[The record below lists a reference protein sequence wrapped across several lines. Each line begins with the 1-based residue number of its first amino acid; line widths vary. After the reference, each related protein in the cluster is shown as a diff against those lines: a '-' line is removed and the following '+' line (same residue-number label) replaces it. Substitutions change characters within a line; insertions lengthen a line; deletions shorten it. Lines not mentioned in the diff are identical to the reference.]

1 MGNKPALYARRQQGP
16 REIRAMIRGATRTT
30 VGTGLRSKLGRPV
43 RGIGLRPE
51 RQTKSISRGSD

>member
-1 MGNKPALYARRQQGP
+1 MGNKPALDARRQQGP
-16 REIRAMIRGATRTT
+16 REIRAMIRGTTRTT

-51 RQTKSISRGSD
+51 G